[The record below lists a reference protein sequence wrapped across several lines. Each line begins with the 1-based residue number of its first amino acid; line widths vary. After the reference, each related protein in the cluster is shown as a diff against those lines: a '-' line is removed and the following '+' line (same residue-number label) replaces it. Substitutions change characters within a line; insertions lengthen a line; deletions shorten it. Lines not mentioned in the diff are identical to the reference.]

1 MDGPPPFAMII
12 AKKFLGVR
20 RMYHWIF
27 AFLFGLSGASLAQ
40 SLPPATAPGAP
51 AASGAPVAA
60 APQVVV
66 PAQAPAVTAPQAAA
80 PAPAPA
86 AAAPQAAAPATAAA
100 PAAAPAE
107 PTLTDRAGAAVGK
120 AAEEATSA
128 FGRAMNWTGRQLED
142 AGQWAIK
149 QGEHIASD
157 TPHTAAA
164 PAASAAPAAPAQ
176 PLPAPVPVR

>member
-1 MDGPPPFAMII
+1 
-12 AKKFLGVR
+12 
-20 RMYHWIF
+20 MYHWIF
-27 AFLFGLSGASLAQ
+27 AFLLGASGASLAQ
-40 SLPPATAPGAP
+40 SLPPPVPVAPGAP

-60 APQVVV
+60 APQVVA
-66 PAQAPAVTAPQAAA
+66 PAQAPAVAAPQVVA
-80 PAPAPA
+80 PAQAPA
-86 AAAPQAAAPATAAA
+86 AAAPQAAAPAAAT
-100 PAAAPAE
+100 AE

>member
-1 MDGPPPFAMII
+1 
-12 AKKFLGVR
+12 
-20 RMYHWIF
+20 MYHWIF
-27 AFLFGLSGASLAQ
+27 VFLFGLSGASLAQ
-40 SLPPATAPGAP
+40 SLPPAVAPGAP

-66 PAQAPAVTAPQAAA
+66 PAQAPAVAAPQAAA

-86 AAAPQAAAPATAAA
+86 
-100 PAAAPAE
+100 AAAPAE

-120 AAEEATSA
+120 AADEATSA

>member
-1 MDGPPPFAMII
+1 MII
-12 AKKFLGVR
+12 TNTFLGSR
-20 RMYHWIF
+20 HMYHWIF
-27 AFLFGLSGASLAQ
+27 VFLLGLGGTSLAQ
-40 SLPPATAPGAP
+40 SLPSPLAPSAP

-86 AAAPQAAAPATAAA
+86 AAAPQAAAPAAA
-100 PAAAPAE
+100 PAAATAE

>member
-1 MDGPPPFAMII
+1 
-12 AKKFLGVR
+12 
-20 RMYHWIF
+20 MYHWIF
-27 AFLFGLSGASLAQ
+27 VFLLGLGGASLAQ
-40 SLPPATAPGAP
+40 SLPSTVAPSAP
-51 AASGAPVAA
+51 AAA
-60 APQVVV
+60 APQVVA
-66 PAQAPAVTAPQAAA
+66 PAQ
-80 PAPAPA
+80 APA
-86 AAAPQAAAPATAAA
+86 AAAPQAAAPAAA
-100 PAAAPAE
+100 PAAATAE

>member
-1 MDGPPPFAMII
+1 MII
-12 AKKFLGVR
+12 TNTFLGSR
-20 RMYHWIF
+20 HMYHWIF
-27 AFLFGLSGASLAQ
+27 VFLLSLGGTSLAQ
-40 SLPPATAPGAP
+40 SLPSPVAPSAP

-60 APQVVV
+60 APQVVAPV
-66 PAQAPAVTAPQAAA
+66 QAPAVAAPQVVA
-80 PAPAPA
+80 PAQAPA
-86 AAAPQAAAPATAAA
+86 AAAPQAAAPAAAT
-100 PAAAPAE
+100 AE

>member
-1 MDGPPPFAMII
+1 
-12 AKKFLGVR
+12 
-20 RMYHWIF
+20 MYHRIF
-27 AFLFGLSGASLAQ
+27 VFLLGLGGASLAQ
-40 SLPPATAPGAP
+40 SLPSPVAPSAP

-60 APQVVV
+60 ASQVVA
-66 PAQAPAVTAPQAAA
+66 PAQAPAAA
-80 PAPAPA
+80 PV
-86 AAAPQAAAPATAAA
+86 
-100 PAAAPAE
+100 E

>member
-1 MDGPPPFAMII
+1 MII
-12 AKKFLGVR
+12 TNTFLGTR
-20 RMYHWIF
+20 HMYHWIF
-27 AFLFGLSGASLAQ
+27 VFLLGLGGTSLAQ
-40 SLPPATAPGAP
+40 SLPSPVAPSAP

-60 APQVVV
+60 APQVVAPV
-66 PAQAPAVTAPQAAA
+66 QAPAVAAPQVVA
-80 PAPAPA
+80 PAQAPA
-86 AAAPQAAAPATAAA
+86 AAAPQAAAPAAAT
-100 PAAAPAE
+100 AE

>member
-1 MDGPPPFAMII
+1 
-12 AKKFLGVR
+12 
-20 RMYHWIF
+20 MYHWIF
-27 AFLFGLSGASLAQ
+27 VFLLGLGGASLAQ
-40 SLPPATAPGAP
+40 SLPSPVAPSAP
-51 AASGAPVAA
+51 AASGAPVVA
-60 APQVVV
+60 APQVVA
-66 PAQAPAVTAPQAAA
+66 PAQAPAVAAPQVVA
-80 PAPAPA
+80 PAQAPA
-86 AAAPQAAAPATAAA
+86 AAT
-100 PAAAPAE
+100 AE

>member
-1 MDGPPPFAMII
+1 MII
-12 AKKFLGVR
+12 TNTFLGTR
-20 RMYHWIF
+20 HMYHWIF
-27 AFLFGLSGASLAQ
+27 VFLLGLGGTSLAQ
-40 SLPPATAPGAP
+40 SLPSPVAPSAP

-60 APQVVV
+60 APQVVA
-66 PAQAPAVTAPQAAA
+66 PAQAPAVAAPQVVA
-80 PAPAPA
+80 PAQAPA
-86 AAAPQAAAPATAAA
+86 AAAPQAAAPAAAT
-100 PAAAPAE
+100 AE

>member
-1 MDGPPPFAMII
+1 MII

-27 AFLFGLSGASLAQ
+27 VFLFGLSGASLAQ
-40 SLPPATAPGAP
+40 SLPPAVAPGAP

-66 PAQAPAVTAPQAAA
+66 PAQAPAVAAPQAAA

-100 PAAAPAE
+100 PAE

-120 AAEEATSA
+120 AADEATSA

>member
-1 MDGPPPFAMII
+1 MII
-12 AKKFLGVR
+12 TNTFLGTR
-20 RMYHWIF
+20 HMYRWIF
-27 AFLFGLSGASLAQ
+27 VFLLGLGGTSLAQ
-40 SLPPATAPGAP
+40 SLPSPVAPSAP

-60 APQVVV
+60 APQVVA
-66 PAQAPAVTAPQAAA
+66 PAQAPAVAAPQVVA
-80 PAPAPA
+80 PAQAPA
-86 AAAPQAAAPATAAA
+86 AAAPQAAAPAAAT
-100 PAAAPAE
+100 AE

>member
-1 MDGPPPFAMII
+1 
-12 AKKFLGVR
+12 
-20 RMYHWIF
+20 MYHWIF
-27 AFLFGLSGASLAQ
+27 VFLFGLGGASLAQ
-40 SLPPATAPGAP
+40 SLPSPVAPSAP

-60 APQVVV
+60 APQVVA
-66 PAQAPAVTAPQAAA
+66 PAQ
-80 PAPAPA
+80 APA
-86 AAAPQAAAPATAAA
+86 AAAPQAAAPAAAT
-100 PAAAPAE
+100 AE

>member
-1 MDGPPPFAMII
+1 MII
-12 AKKFLGVR
+12 TNTFLGSR
-20 RMYHWIF
+20 HMYHWIF
-27 AFLFGLSGASLAQ
+27 VFLLGLGGTSLAQ
-40 SLPPATAPGAP
+40 SLPSPVAPSAP

-60 APQVVV
+60 APQVVA
-66 PAQAPAVTAPQAAA
+66 PAQAPAVAAPQVVA
-80 PAPAPA
+80 PAQAPA
-86 AAAPQAAAPATAAA
+86 AAAPQAAAPAAAT
-100 PAAAPAE
+100 AE

>member
-1 MDGPPPFAMII
+1 
-12 AKKFLGVR
+12 
-20 RMYHWIF
+20 MYHWIF
-27 AFLFGLSGASLAQ
+27 VFLFGLGGASLAQ
-40 SLPPATAPGAP
+40 SLPSPVAPSAP
-51 AASGAPVAA
+51 AAA
-60 APQVVV
+60 APQVVA
-66 PAQAPAVTAPQAAA
+66 PAQAPVVAAPQVVA
-80 PAPAPA
+80 PAQAPA
-86 AAAPQAAAPATAAA
+86 AAAPQAAAPAAAT
-100 PAAAPAE
+100 AE

>member
-1 MDGPPPFAMII
+1 MC
-12 AKKFLGVR
+12 
-20 RMYHWIF
+20 HWIF

-40 SLPPATAPGAP
+40 SLPPAVVPGAP

-86 AAAPQAAAPATAAA
+86 AAT
-100 PAAAPAE
+100 AE
-107 PTLTDRAGAAVGK
+107 PTLTGRAGAAVGK

>member
-1 MDGPPPFAMII
+1 MH
-12 AKKFLGVR
+12 
-20 RMYHWIF
+20 HWIF
-27 AFLFGLSGASLAQ
+27 VFLLGLGGTSLAQ
-40 SLPPATAPGAP
+40 SLPSPVAPSAP

-60 APQVVV
+60 APQVVA
-66 PAQAPAVTAPQAAA
+66 PAQAPAV
-80 PAPAPA
+80 
-86 AAAPQAAAPATAAA
+86 AAPQAAAPAAAT
-100 PAAAPAE
+100 AE

>member
-1 MDGPPPFAMII
+1 MII
-12 AKKFLGVR
+12 TNTFLGSR
-20 RMYHWIF
+20 HMYHWIF
-27 AFLFGLSGASLAQ
+27 VFLLGLGGTSLAQ
-40 SLPPATAPGAP
+40 SLPSPVAPSAP

-60 APQVVV
+60 APQVVAPV
-66 PAQAPAVTAPQAAA
+66 QAPAVAAPQVVA
-80 PAPAPA
+80 PAQAPA
-86 AAAPQAAAPATAAA
+86 AAAPQAAAPAAAT
-100 PAAAPAE
+100 AE

>member
-1 MDGPPPFAMII
+1 MII
-12 AKKFLGVR
+12 TNTFLGTR
-20 RMYHWIF
+20 HMYHWIF
-27 AFLFGLSGASLAQ
+27 VFLLGLGGTSLAQ
-40 SLPPATAPGAP
+40 SLPSPAAPSAP

-60 APQVVV
+60 APQVVAPV
-66 PAQAPAVTAPQAAA
+66 QAPAVAAPQVVA
-80 PAPAPA
+80 PAQAPA
-86 AAAPQAAAPATAAA
+86 AAAPQAAAPAAAT
-100 PAAAPAE
+100 AE

>member
-1 MDGPPPFAMII
+1 MII
-12 AKKFLGVR
+12 TNTFLGTR
-20 RMYHWIF
+20 HMYHWIF
-27 AFLFGLSGASLAQ
+27 VFLLGLGGTSLAQ
-40 SLPPATAPGAP
+40 SLPSPVAPSAP

-66 PAQAPAVTAPQAAA
+66 PAQAPAVAAPQVVA
-80 PAPAPA
+80 PAQAPA
-86 AAAPQAAAPATAAA
+86 AAAPQAAAPAAAT
-100 PAAAPAE
+100 AE

>member
-1 MDGPPPFAMII
+1 
-12 AKKFLGVR
+12 
-20 RMYHWIF
+20 MYHWIF
-27 AFLFGLSGASLAQ
+27 VFLLGLGGTSLAQ
-40 SLPPATAPGAP
+40 SLPSPVAPSAP

-60 APQVVV
+60 APQVVA
-66 PAQAPAVTAPQAAA
+66 PAQAPAV
-80 PAPAPA
+80 
-86 AAAPQAAAPATAAA
+86 AAPQAAAPAAAT
-100 PAAAPAE
+100 AE

>member
-1 MDGPPPFAMII
+1 MII
-12 AKKFLGVR
+12 TNTFLGTR
-20 RMYHWIF
+20 HMHHWIF
-27 AFLFGLSGASLAQ
+27 VFLLGLGGTSLAQ
-40 SLPPATAPGAP
+40 SLP
-51 AASGAPVAA
+51 SPVA
-60 APQVVV
+60 PS
-66 PAQAPAVTAPQAAA
+66 
-80 PAPAPA
+80 APA
-86 AAAPQAAAPATAAA
+86 AAAPQVVAPAQAPAVAAPQVVAPAQVPAAAAAQAAAPAQA
-100 PAAAPAE
+100 PATATAE

>member
-1 MDGPPPFAMII
+1 MDGPPPFAMIVG
-12 AKKFLGVR
+12 KKFLGVR

-27 AFLFGLSGASLAQ
+27 AFLLGLSGASLAQ
-40 SLPPATAPGAP
+40 SLPPAAAPGAP

-60 APQVVV
+60 APQVVA

-100 PAAAPAE
+100 PAE

-120 AAEEATSA
+120 AADEATSA

-157 TPHTAAA
+157 KPHTAAA
-164 PAASAAPAAPAQ
+164 PAAPEAPAQ
-176 PLPAPVPVR
+176 PLPPPVPAR

>member
-1 MDGPPPFAMII
+1 M
-12 AKKFLGVR
+12 
-20 RMYHWIF
+20 
-27 AFLFGLSGASLAQ
+27 
-40 SLPPATAPGAP
+40 
-51 AASGAPVAA
+51 
-60 APQVVV
+60 
-66 PAQAPAVTAPQAAA
+66 
-80 PAPAPA
+80 
-86 AAAPQAAAPATAAA
+86 
-100 PAAAPAE
+100 AE

>member
-1 MDGPPPFAMII
+1 MII
-12 AKKFLGVR
+12 TNTFLGTR
-20 RMYHWIF
+20 HMYHWIF
-27 AFLFGLSGASLAQ
+27 VFLLGLGGASLAQ
-40 SLPPATAPGAP
+40 SLPSPVAPSAP

-60 APQVVV
+60 APQVVA
-66 PAQAPAVTAPQAAA
+66 PAQAPAVAAPQVVA
-80 PAPAPA
+80 PAQAPA
-86 AAAPQAAAPATAAA
+86 AAAPQAAAPAAAT
-100 PAAAPAE
+100 AE

>member
-1 MDGPPPFAMII
+1 
-12 AKKFLGVR
+12 
-20 RMYHWIF
+20 MYHWIF
-27 AFLFGLSGASLAQ
+27 VFLLGLGGASLAQ
-40 SLPPATAPGAP
+40 SLPSPAAPSAP

-60 APQVVV
+60 APQVVA
-66 PAQAPAVTAPQAAA
+66 PAQAPAAA
-80 PAPAPA
+80 
-86 AAAPQAAAPATAAA
+86 T
-100 PAAAPAE
+100 AE

>member
-1 MDGPPPFAMII
+1 MII
-12 AKKFLGVR
+12 TNTFLGSR
-20 RMYHWIF
+20 HMYHWIF
-27 AFLFGLSGASLAQ
+27 VFLLGLGGASLAQ
-40 SLPPATAPGAP
+40 SLPSPVAPSAP
-51 AASGAPVAA
+51 AAA
-60 APQVVV
+60 APQVVAPAQAPV
-66 PAQAPAVTAPQAAA
+66 VAAPQVVAPAQAPAAAA
-80 PAPAPA
+80 PQVVAPAQAPA
-86 AAAPQAAAPATAAA
+86 AAAPQAAAPAAA
-100 PAAAPAE
+100 PAD